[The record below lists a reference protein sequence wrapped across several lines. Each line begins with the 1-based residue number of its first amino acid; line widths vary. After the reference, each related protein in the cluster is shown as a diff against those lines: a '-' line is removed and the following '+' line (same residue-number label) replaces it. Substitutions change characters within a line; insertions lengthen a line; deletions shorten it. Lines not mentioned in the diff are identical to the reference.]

1 MGLFGKLF
9 GRPKKISIYEVTKT
23 TVKCR
28 KCGRKM
34 HILKET
40 QPDIPYTKRDGRV
53 DVGIR
58 CKSCGKY
65 SCAYC
70 KIELL
75 NCLSGGVGTVRSICC
90 AGIISKGYW
99 YMNYITEEV
108 AKGLGSEKN
117 ES

>member
-34 HILKET
+34 HVLKET
-40 QPDIPYTKRDGRV
+40 EPGIPFTKKDERID
-53 DVGIR
+53 DGIR

-65 SCAYC
+65 SCASC

-75 NCLSGGVGTVRSICC
+75 NCLSGGVGNVDSICC
-90 AGIISKGYW
+90 PGIISKGYW
-99 YMNYITEEV
+99 DIKCITKEV
-108 AKGLGSEKN
+108 AKELDSEKS